1 MNKVTGGGPPDDCS
15 PFVLLVDFLHFR
27 SICTSWRSSVSL
39 DDNPF
44 PRRPL
49 IDLNPLVITI
59 HVGPNEPKQIFGLDR
74 SAFLSR
80 ATFFRVSSSATSR
93 GWLMK
98 CDSDLLGY
106 RRLRLLNPL
115 SRLPMS
121 HLGLTIDLLN
131 VSDIQDAYV
140 VQIQR
145 KKKKEQLF
153 GFKRLVVTA
162 NGRLLGVG
170 CDGKIRY
177 WNGDVWTKMKEQVA
191 RFCDIIVERER
202 GLTYTLDSHG
212 NVWWVSSSL
221 GIFRYGPSLDE
232 YATKES
238 CRDLVLVECGGE
250 LYVVDRVV
258 DDSLWIRKSG
268 NWCRYRFTM
277 IHDDDGDERW
287 VTPEI
292 SRFYPKTVGFKVY
305 KVDEEV
311 GKWVQVMSLGDHA
324 FVMASDACFSV
335 FADEFYGCL
344 KNAIYFS
351 DEAEPET
358 TKVFKLDDGSITTMT
373 TRYPRSFRSV
383 CRSWRSSAFD
393 NPFRSRPLI
402 ELKLLDPTEN
412 ASQQGNAF
420 LSGAAFFR
428 VTPSSSP
435 NQGWLIKSDTD
446 LNSGKFRL
454 LDHFSRI
461 PLKHRCKSINLLRFN
476 VSEIQE
482 AYVVH
487 DRRMDEPDPGFKR
500 VVLATVQGGDHA
512 LGVGWDGRIRFWSG
526 RIWTILKDQLAEFTD
541 VVIHGGLTYA
551 LASDGSVWWISSSL
565 SIFKYGPPLDESI
578 TGSDCRNLSFVQHGG
593 ELYIVDRIL
602 KEGDTLDPNVFYVC
616 AVDDDG
622 NQIGETSPKTIGFK
636 VYKMDEDMGKWVEVK
651 SLGDDAFV
659 MATDTCFSVSAGCSS
674 LKMLVSQ
681 EPPVPSRTRVS

>member
-1 MNKVTGGGPPDDCS
+1 MK
-15 PFVLLVDFLHFR
+15 F
-27 SICTSWRSSVSL
+27 
-39 DDNPF
+39 
-44 PRRPL
+44 
-49 IDLNPLVITI
+49 IDLKDLQRFLAKDDAEKALSLIKGKSKDKISNTLFSF
-59 HVGPNEPKQIFGLDR
+59 NGLPR
-74 SAFLSR
+74 E
-80 ATFFRVSSSATSR
+80 
-93 GWLMK
+93 
-98 CDSDLLGY
+98 LLG
-106 RRLRLLNPL
+106 
-115 SRLPMS
+115 
-121 HLGLTIDLLN
+121 
-131 VSDIQDAYV
+131 
-140 VQIQR
+140 
-145 KKKKEQLF
+145 
-153 GFKRLVVTA
+153 
-162 NGRLLGVG
+162 
-170 CDGKIRY
+170 
-177 WNGDVWTKMKEQVA
+177 
-191 RFCDIIVERER
+191 
-202 GLTYTLDSHG
+202 
-212 NVWWVSSSL
+212 
-221 GIFRYGPSLDE
+221 
-232 YATKES
+232 
-238 CRDLVLVECGGE
+238 
-250 LYVVDRVV
+250 
-258 DDSLWIRKSG
+258 
-268 NWCRYRFTM
+268 M
-277 IHDDDGDERW
+277 IA
-287 VTPEI
+287 VC
-292 SRFYPKTVGFKVY
+292 
-305 KVDEEV
+305 
-311 GKWVQVMSLGDHA
+311 L
-324 FVMASDACFSV
+324 FSV
-335 FADEFYGCL
+335 IEL
-344 KNAIYFS
+344 K
-351 DEAEPET
+351 
-358 TKVFKLDDGSITTMT
+358 
-373 TRYPRSFRSV
+373 SFRSV

-578 TGSDCRNLSFVQHGG
+578 T
-593 ELYIVDRIL
+593 
-602 KEGDTLDPNVFYVC
+602 EGDTLDPNVFYVC

-659 MATDTCFSVSAGCSS
+659 MATDTCFSVSAGEFHGC
-674 LKMLVSQ
+674 LKNAIYFADKECKIRVFKLEDASITRVTSTEQNCFKMSKLHQKNDEQSVSALA
-681 EPPVPSRTRVS
+681 SHKGIRRRTRNEPALTTI

>member
-1 MNKVTGGGPPDDCS
+1 
-15 PFVLLVDFLHFR
+15 
-27 SICTSWRSSVSL
+27 
-39 DDNPF
+39 
-44 PRRPL
+44 
-49 IDLNPLVITI
+49 
-59 HVGPNEPKQIFGLDR
+59 
-74 SAFLSR
+74 
-80 ATFFRVSSSATSR
+80 
-93 GWLMK
+93 
-98 CDSDLLGY
+98 
-106 RRLRLLNPL
+106 
-115 SRLPMS
+115 
-121 HLGLTIDLLN
+121 
-131 VSDIQDAYV
+131 
-140 VQIQR
+140 
-145 KKKKEQLF
+145 
-153 GFKRLVVTA
+153 
-162 NGRLLGVG
+162 
-170 CDGKIRY
+170 
-177 WNGDVWTKMKEQVA
+177 
-191 RFCDIIVERER
+191 
-202 GLTYTLDSHG
+202 
-212 NVWWVSSSL
+212 
-221 GIFRYGPSLDE
+221 
-232 YATKES
+232 
-238 CRDLVLVECGGE
+238 
-250 LYVVDRVV
+250 
-258 DDSLWIRKSG
+258 
-268 NWCRYRFTM
+268 M
-277 IHDDDGDERW
+277 IA
-287 VTPEI
+287 VC
-292 SRFYPKTVGFKVY
+292 
-305 KVDEEV
+305 
-311 GKWVQVMSLGDHA
+311 L
-324 FVMASDACFSV
+324 FSV
-335 FADEFYGCL
+335 IEL
-344 KNAIYFS
+344 K
-351 DEAEPET
+351 
-358 TKVFKLDDGSITTMT
+358 
-373 TRYPRSFRSV
+373 SFRSV

-541 VVIHGGLTYA
+541 V
-551 LASDGSVWWISSSL
+551 
-565 SIFKYGPPLDESI
+565 YGPPLDESI

-659 MATDTCFSVSAGCSS
+659 MATDTCFSVSAGEFHGC
-674 LKMLVSQ
+674 LKNAIYFADKECKIRVFKLEDASITRATSTEQNCFKMFA
-681 EPPVPSRTRVS
+681 PSFF